1 MAGINQ
7 LGGAQSMVQADTGV
21 RDSQQF
27 NAAGATNL
35 AGTQEAPDDA
45 VQATKEVPAQE
56 RTDEDGKAPG
66 DRGRQFFQLAKRSRR
81 PDPLTGDL
89 ISLGVDEPFDIARLE
104 TPKLSL
110 VSTEEEVS
118 KKTLLERAL
127 TNVFSRPA
135 SAYVGHKDMRST

>member
-1 MAGINQ
+1 
-7 LGGAQSMVQADTGV
+7 MVQADTGI

-27 NAAGATNL
+27 NTAGAANL
-35 AGTQEAPDDA
+35 GGAQEASDDA

-56 RTDEDGKAPG
+56 RTDEDGRAPG
-66 DRGRQFFQLAKRSRR
+66 DGGRQFFQLAKRSRR

-104 TPKLSL
+104 SPKLSL
-110 VSTEEEVS
+110 VSMEQEVT

-127 TNVFSRPA
+127 TNVFARPA
-135 SAYVGHKDMRST
+135 SAYVGHKDMRTV